1 MSSTMITLSSSDYE
15 DFLRCLTNLKDICTD
30 IDLRE
35 GIIRQ
40 RANDNNS
47 IFEFDLTA
55 LIQNVTIPISDL
67 KNKLDLFRIFIGQD
81 VQIDSDD
88 LYFSFSDQYT
98 IIKIKKPLIDFLDNK
113 FMPSTE
119 LDAIISVPDNSLI
132 LDHDLKQI
140 ITDRIRTITQ
150 NFNTPSIQISFEGET
165 AKILA
170 GTQSK
175 EQSAVLLSGLITNV
189 AIERSISSLSINPFI
204 IDHDNDIK
212 LEVYRDSNNL
222 LNKFRTSIGQISI
235 QMFSKSLLRIENEE

>member
-1 MSSTMITLSSSDYE
+1 LS
-15 DFLRCLTNLKDICTD
+15 
-30 IDLRE
+30 
-35 GIIRQ
+35 
-40 RANDNNS
+40 
-47 IFEFDLTA
+47 A